1 MEDLSGKQ
9 LGQYRV
15 VAPLGEGGMAAVY
28 KAYQPSVDRYVALK
42 VLPRHYAS
50 DPNFIGRFEQ
60 EAKIIAKLEH
70 PHIVPVHDYGE
81 SDGYTY
87 LVMRYVKDGTL
98 SDLLKGLPNPIEQT
112 HNIISQIGK
121 ALDYAHSHGI
131 IHRDIKPSNVL
142 IDEQGN
148 CLLTDFGIAKILEG
162 TAHFTS
168 TGGFVGTPSYAS
180 PEQGLGIEPDGRS
193 DIYSLGVIL
202 YEMAT
207 GRLPF
212 TAETPMAVALK
223 HIHDPLPLPRTINPD
238 LPEMIERVILKALA
252 KEREDRYQTTDEM
265 ITDLEKA
272 LKGLSVKDRPEEVA
286 DPQLYVTTH
295 IDPSTSDR
303 SLPAIEAN
311 KEVSTP
317 PTQPAHKRWQ
327 WAVLGAA
334 LVTIAVVAV
343 FQFIVPRPLSDDKE
357 AEPTTVVTASEQ
369 SATLTPIPTTPTSI
383 AITKG
388 LISGDV
394 IMSDPIWE
402 GHLFYIQLTPWGEDI
417 PVYSTTLDAP
427 GAYELMDIA
436 PGDYT
441 LDVVLDMDDSGTGE
455 PTSADIFGWYEEGY
469 QTKITL
475 EAGQELTGID
485 ISVTTADE
493 EYGQPEASP
502 TVSEY
507 TSSISGTVKISEE
520 CEDGGSYPIEV
531 NADIVGR
538 PPGPS
543 AYSIWLQEPG
553 EYTITNIADGE
564 YWVFAIVYCG
574 GGGPGPTQSGS
585 LYGQYYLG
593 PNNGILT
600 ISDGEEVKGI
610 DLDLYRSP

>member
-1 MEDLSGKQ
+1 
-9 LGQYRV
+9 
-15 VAPLGEGGMAAVY
+15 
-28 KAYQPSVDRYVALK
+28 
-42 VLPRHYAS
+42 
-50 DPNFIGRFEQ
+50 
-60 EAKIIAKLEH
+60 
-70 PHIVPVHDYGE
+70 
-81 SDGYTY
+81 
-87 LVMRYVKDGTL
+87 
-98 SDLLKGLPNPIEQT
+98 
-112 HNIISQIGK
+112 
-121 ALDYAHSHGI
+121 
-131 IHRDIKPSNVL
+131 
-142 IDEQGN
+142 
-148 CLLTDFGIAKILEG
+148 
-162 TAHFTS
+162 